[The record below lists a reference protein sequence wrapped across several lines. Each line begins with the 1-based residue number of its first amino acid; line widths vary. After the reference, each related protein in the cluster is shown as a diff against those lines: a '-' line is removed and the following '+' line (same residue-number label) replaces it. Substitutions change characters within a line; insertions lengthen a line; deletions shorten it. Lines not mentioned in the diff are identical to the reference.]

1 MSMGSSQPTN
11 QMPQGT
17 MRVKMPD
24 RKPIVTFA
32 LIGLTTVVF
41 LIQFLVQTI
50 TGNDLLFIYGGKIN
64 ELILI
69 GQVWRLI
76 TPVLLHGSILH
87 LGMNMYGL
95 YILGRGLEMYYGHGR
110 FLLLYLLS
118 AFAGNVLSFV
128 LTEAPSLGA
137 STAVFGLLAAR
148 AVFIYQ
154 NRKLYGQNRTRQAI
168 VNLVMVLLI
177 NLAYG
182 FMSSTRIDNMGH
194 IGGFLGGIFFAWMGG
209 PLLRISG
216 QPPFFDIVDVR
227 KGREITLASLAV
239 LIGFIIIASIPFF
252 AP

>member
-1 MSMGSSQPTN
+1 MSMDSSQPSSE
-11 QMPQGT
+11 MPQGP

-32 LIGLTTVVF
+32 ILGITTVFFILQF
-41 LIQFLVQTI
+41 LIQTL

-64 ELILI
+64 SLIEF

-87 LGMNMYGL
+87 IATNMYGL
-95 YILGRGLEMYYGHGR
+95 YVIGRGLEMYYGHGR

-118 AFAGNVLSFV
+118 AFAGNVFSFV

-137 STAVFGLLAAR
+137 STAIFGLLAAR

-154 NRKLYGQNRTRQAI
+154 NRKLYGPDRTRQAI
-168 VNLVMVLLI
+168 VNLVMVLVI

-182 FMSSTRIDNMGH
+182 FMSSTNIDNMGH
-194 IGGFLGGIFFAWMGG
+194 IGGFLGGMFFAWKAG

-216 QPPFFDIVDVR
+216 QPPFFDIVDIR
-227 KGREITLASLAV
+227 KNKEITLASLAV
-239 LIGFIIIASIPFF
+239 IIGFSIIASIPFF